1 MNAWL
6 ANHFFNP
13 AFVAGGA
20 MLLASP
26 IIIHLIN
33 RMRYRRV
40 RFAAMEF
47 LLASQQRNRRRLLLE
62 QLLLLLL
69 RLLIVAAIV
78 LLISRLI
85 LDPSQMSIF
94 RGARAHHVVLL
105 DDSLSMR
112 DRWGETS
119 AFGEALKI
127 VNRLVAGG
135 AEQPNTQKFTLL
147 RLSKPDQPV
156 MSERDVNED
165 FVTELSAKF
174 DPQAFPCTHQALDLV
189 EGLRAARKLLSEEK
203 GAIQHLH
210 VISDFRERDWQD
222 QKAISAAV
230 EELTN
235 ANVSVNLVRTVPE
248 HHANLSVTEL
258 TGDLQVAAADVPLRL
273 KVAVKNFGL
282 QVATDVRLALFD
294 NGEKIP
300 TSVVFEKIDPQTEVT
315 HEVDVRLTTS
325 GKHKLRVS
333 LDTDSLAEDNARSL
347 AVDVPKSVPV
357 LIIDGDPSGDD
368 GSYVADALAAD
379 PKSTGFAP
387 VIENVEYLRRRPL
400 DEFRAVYLLNVPEI
414 PADALDALE
423 KYVASGGGLAW
434 FAGESLRAAHYN
446 DVLHRKGEGLFP
458 VTLDSAPREL
468 TADSTNPGADMRT
481 VDHPL
486 FKIFEGEG
494 DSTIGRVRIDNYFPV
509 AKDWVKDDQTRKD
522 RVRTLATLRNG
533 DPLLFE
539 HSYGKGRVFTCLTTI
554 SPDWNNWA
562 TDYSYVVVQLEL
574 IKLIA
579 RTDRS
584 PETRQI
590 GEPIQLSLN
599 PAEYTDV
606 VEVLSPGADGERT
619 TRLQASPEQLGA
631 DASVSGKALAAGS
644 DGKQENPPAASA
656 SPLTADKKG
665 PLRLAATFR
674 DTDQPGIYTV
684 RLMTQ
689 NQISEDR
696 LIAYNTSPREGDLQP
711 ATTPDLRK
719 RLGDNKR
726 VTIQEFGQLEW
737 VQGKEAGSEI
747 RQWLLWALLA
757 FLVAEQALAYKLSY
771 HPSQPTTDTNNQ
783 PGRIGKNSTRKRSL
797 TSVS

>member
-1 MNAWL
+1 MTAWL

-20 MLLASP
+20 LLLASP

-33 RMRYRRV
+33 RMRFRRV

-119 AFGEALKI
+119 SFGEALKI

-147 RLSKPDQPV
+147 RLSKPEQPV
-156 MSERDVNED
+156 LSERDVNED

-174 DPQAFPCTHQALDLV
+174 DPQAFPCTHRALDLV

-203 GAIQHLH
+203 GAVQHLH

-235 ANVSVNLVRTVPE
+235 AGVSVNLVRTVPE
-248 HHANLSVTEL
+248 LHANLAVTEL
-258 TGDLQVAAADVPLRL
+258 AGDVQVAAADVPLRL

-294 NGEKIP
+294 NNEKIP
-300 TSVVFEKIDPQTEVT
+300 TSVVFDKIDPQTEVM

-333 LDTDSLAEDNARSL
+333 LDTDALAEDNARSL
-347 AVDVPKSVPV
+347 AVDVPKAVPV
-357 LIIDGDPSGDD
+357 LIVDGDPSGDD

-400 DEFRAVYLLNVPEI
+400 DDFRAIYLLNVPEI

-423 KYVASGGGLAW
+423 KYVAAGGGLAW
-434 FAGESLRAAHYN
+434 FVGESLRAAHYN
-446 DVLHRKGEGLFP
+446 DALYRQGEGLFP
-458 VTLDSAPREL
+458 VPLDASPREL
-468 TADSTNPGADMRT
+468 VADSTNPGADLRT

-486 FKIFEGEG
+486 FRIFEGEG

-509 AKDWVKDDQTRKD
+509 SKEWVKDDQQRKD
-522 RVRTLATLRNG
+522 RVRTLGTLRNG

-539 HSYGKGRVFTCLTTI
+539 HSFGKGRVLTCLTTV

-574 IKLIA
+574 IKHIA

-599 PAEYTDV
+599 PADYTDT

-619 TRLQASPEQLGA
+619 TWIQASPEQL
-631 DASVSGKALAAGS
+631 
-644 DGKQENPPAASA
+644 QEG
-656 SPLTADKKG
+656 LTPENRGLTRPRSEDREERRNAG
-665 PLRLAATFR
+665 PLRLTASFR
-674 DTDQPGIYTV
+674 ETDDPGIYTV

-689 NQISEDR
+689 SQVSEDR
-696 LIAYNTSPREGDLQP
+696 LIAYNVSPREGDLQL

-719 RLGDNKR
+719 RLGGNSH
-726 VTIQEFGQLEW
+726 VTIQEFGHLEW

-757 FLVAEQALAYKLSY
+757 FLVAEQALAYRLSY
-771 HPSQPTTDTNNQ
+771 HPAQPTSESSQLSGRAGTN
-783 PGRIGKNSTRKRSL
+783 PKRKRSL
-797 TSVS
+797 MSIS

>member
-1 MNAWL
+1 MTAWL

-13 AFVAGGA
+13 AFVAGG
-20 MLLASP
+20 MLLLASP

-33 RMRYRRV
+33 RMRFRRV

-119 AFGEALKI
+119 SFGEALKI
-127 VNRLVAGG
+127 VNRLVSGG
-135 AEQPNTQKFTLL
+135 AEQPNTQRFTLL
-147 RLSKPDQPV
+147 RLSKPEQPV
-156 MSERDVNED
+156 LSERDVNED

-189 EGLRAARKLLSEEK
+189 EGLRAAKKLLAEEK
-203 GAIQHLH
+203 GAVQHLH

-222 QKAISAAV
+222 QKAISTAI
-230 EELTN
+230 EELT
-235 ANVSVNLVRTVPE
+235 AAGVSVNLVRTVPD
-248 HHANLSVTEL
+248 HHANLAVTEL
-258 TGDLQVAAADVPLRL
+258 SGDVQVAAADVPLRL
-273 KVAVKNFGL
+273 KVAVKNFGM

-294 NGEKIP
+294 NAEKIP

-315 HEVDVRLTTS
+315 HEFDVRLTTS

-347 AVDVPKSVPV
+347 AVDVPKGVPV
-357 LIIDGDPSGDD
+357 LIVDGDPAGDD

-400 DEFRAVYLLNVPEI
+400 DDFRAIYLINVPEI

-423 KYVASGGGLAW
+423 KYVAAGGGLAW

-446 DVLHRKGEGLFP
+446 DALYRKGEGLFP
-458 VTLDSAPREL
+458 VTLDASPREL
-468 TADSTNPGADMRT
+468 TADSTNAGADLRT

-486 FKIFEGEG
+486 FRVFSGEG
-494 DSTIGRVRIDNYFPV
+494 DSTIGRVRIDKYFPV
-509 AKDWVKDDQTRKD
+509 AKEWLKDDQQRKD

-533 DPLLFE
+533 DPLMFE
-539 HSYGKGRVFTCLTTI
+539 HSFGKGRVFTCLTTV

-574 IKLIA
+574 IRLIA
-579 RTDRS
+579 RTDRA

-599 PAEYTDV
+599 PADYTDV
-606 VEVLSPGADGERT
+606 VEVLSPSADGERT
-619 TRLQASPEQLGA
+619 TRLQASPEQEAGA
-631 DASVSGKALAAGS
+631 T
-644 DGKQENPPAASA
+644 DGATPSA
-656 SPLTADKKG
+656 KKG
-665 PLRLAATFR
+665 PLRLSATFR
-674 DTDQPGIYTV
+674 ETDDPGIYTV

-689 NQISEDR
+689 SQVSEDR
-696 LIAYNTSPREGDLQP
+696 LVAYNVTPREGDLQL

-719 RLGDNKR
+719 RIGSNNR

-771 HPSQPTTDTNNQ
+771 HPSTPSERPQSPARKNEVKRRTVTTA
-783 PGRIGKNSTRKRSL
+783 
-797 TSVS
+797 